1 MNKSHRRDVLL
12 GKIYSE
18 GYCCMWGY
26 LTFCR
31 AKGQGT
37 RSMAEWQGVSID
49 AIRHH
54 YRRLQANEHVCQKTS
69 ECIKPDIEA
78 ITQEKGP

>member
-1 MNKSHRRDVLL
+1 MSNNYRRDVLL

-31 AKGQGT
+31 AKDQGT
-37 RSMAEWQGVSID
+37 RSMAEWQNVSID

-54 YRRLQANEHVCQKTS
+54 YRKLGRGEYTCQNTS
-69 ECIKPDIEA
+69 DCIKPDIDTISQKES
-78 ITQEKGP
+78 P